1 MRNVF
6 ILTLIVVFGYNN
18 QLKAADVDAV
28 TSSGFTVEEICQD
41 PISINVKYCE
51 LLDLQKEYGQEA
63 VNPERL
69 FNAVEL
75 LTVSDHQ
82 NAIEWLQ
89 KLNEAVVQLTSD
101 IQTVLNMEDIQEK
114 NDRATGVDVNEDVTP
129 LLENTTSMQERVSGM
144 FNLGGNFVYDI
155 SRTAFANIVMKPY
168 ALFRSH
174 KNKVDIEYAQKRIVS
189 IIELVES
196 REFLTYSPAQE
207 RQGRRQYRLE
217 NQNYMW

>member
-1 MRNVF
+1 M
-6 ILTLIVVFGYNN
+6 
-18 QLKAADVDAV
+18 KAADVDAV

-51 LLDLQKEYGQEA
+51 LLDLQKEYGQEV

-82 NAIEWLQ
+82 NAIEWLE
-89 KLNEAVVQLTSD
+89 KLNDAVVQLTSD
-101 IQTVLNMEDIQEK
+101 IQTVLNMEDIQEE
-114 NDRATGVDVNEDVTP
+114 NDRATGVDVNEDTEP
-129 LLENTTSMQERVSGM
+129 LLRNTSMQERMNGMLNLEVWGHFAHDVS
-144 FNLGGNFVYDI
+144 
-155 SRTAFANIVMKPY
+155 RAAFANIVMRPY
-168 ALFRSH
+168 AAFRSH
-174 KNKVDIEYAQKRIVS
+174 KNRVDIGYAQRKIAS

-196 REFLTYSPAQE
+196 GEFLTYSPEQE
-207 RQGRRQYRLE
+207 RQERRQYRLE